1 MNEQNIKYAS
11 SHYDPL
17 SSDKEPFNYILWN
30 IKNEEQRIWNSS
42 ELHQKASTIFK
53 ILVKSDTDEEE
64 DVKTIAQ
71 IILSEIK
78 EASVIKDSYPALDK
92 EEIFDLC
99 WLSLL
104 SMLSIM
110 SPNFQSNLYVVAF
123 MSSMIKTV
131 MTLRI
136 SILQVAL
143 DLEVQEI
150 LVWIPSNCFIQ
161 WCERI

>member
-99 WLSLL
+99 
-104 SMLSIM
+104 
-110 SPNFQSNLYVVAF
+110 
-123 MSSMIKTV
+123 
-131 MTLRI
+131 
-136 SILQVAL
+136 
-143 DLEVQEI
+143 
-150 LVWIPSNCFIQ
+150 
-161 WCERI
+161 